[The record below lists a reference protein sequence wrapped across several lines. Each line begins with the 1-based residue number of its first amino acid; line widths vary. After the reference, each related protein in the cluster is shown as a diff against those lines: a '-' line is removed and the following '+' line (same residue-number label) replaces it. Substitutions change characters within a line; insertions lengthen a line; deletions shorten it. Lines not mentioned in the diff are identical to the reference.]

1 MAAFDNT
8 TPPAADDGQQE
19 LGARLEASQQRH
31 LELLRRVISLTA
43 ERDKLEARARQQ
55 AAELEASHR
64 VLVAA
69 KRHLMV
75 AEAARMAQ
83 WEWDLSGHK
92 VQLGGRWE
100 KMIGEVAQDRHW
112 DLDTLMSRVH
122 PDDLPVVQQA
132 FKDAVSGKADRYI
145 AEHRVST
152 AGGWIWIESIGMVTE
167 RDAEGKPLRL
177 TGFNADIT
185 ARRTMHAEIEQAR
198 AQAEASN
205 RAKSEFL
212 ANMSHEVRTPLNAV
226 MGLTR
231 LLHQSSLDE
240 EQRQHL
246 ELIDSS
252 ATSLLALLNDVLDL
266 SKIEAGKLV
275 FEQVRFDVG
284 RWVREA
290 VALHRPLAEKKGLKV
305 ELEIGQDVPW
315 KLAGDPGRLRQVISN
330 LVSNAVKFT
339 DFGRIS
345 VTVRLAP
352 NQAELRRDELRLL
365 FTVRDT
371 GIGIPQEKQEHIFEA
386 FTQADASI
394 TRRYGGT
401 GLGLAI
407 CARLV
412 AMMGGS
418 LNLLSRPG
426 EGSTFRFTAVFEQAA
441 DEMSVLTEPAPLEV
455 SSLQGLHVLL
465 AEDHE
470 VNELLMRKLLMQMGC
485 TFQVARNG
493 AQALQ
498 AWKDRPFDLVLMDVQ
513 MPVMSGLDAVAEIR
527 RLEDAEPRRGHT
539 PVVALTAHAMA
550 GDRERC
556 LAAGMDAYV
565 SKPVSPGLLTQA
577 IQVARA
583 RCRPAQ
589 DEGDEA
595 FGEMDF
601 STIGRRSEQ
610 PAFGV
615 PAVQAAPVRPAA
627 VEVLA
632 PQAAVEAQ
640 ADAEVDAEADLPPPV
655 DMRQLVR
662 TLGGDLA
669 AVSEIAVAMRSDM
682 AQRRQ
687 AIGAALA
694 VGDATGGQEQVHALK
709 GALGSIG
716 AHRAAA
722 LARHLETLWR
732 DGATEGMESAVA
744 QLEREVGRVDRALQQ
759 AIDG

>member
-1 MAAFDNT
+1 MT
-8 TPPAADDGQQE
+8 HPAPDADLQDA
-19 LGARLEASQQRH
+19 LSRLEASSQRQ
-31 LELLRRVISLTA
+31 LELVRRVVALTA
-43 ERDKLEARARQQ
+43 ERDKLAARVRQQ
-55 AAELEASHR
+55 DEELGASHK

-75 AEAARMAQ
+75 SEAARVAQ
-83 WEWDLSGHK
+83 WEWDMTGGK
-92 VQLGGRWE
+92 VLLGRRWDQ
-100 KMIGEVAQDRHW
+100 MIGEVVEDRRW
-112 DLDTLMSRVH
+112 ELGALEARVH
-122 PDDLPVVQQA
+122 PDDLPTVRQA
-132 FKDAVSGKADRYI
+132 LKDALSGKSDRYI

-152 AGGWIWIESIGMVTE
+152 AHGWIWIESIGMVTE

-177 TGFNADIT
+177 TGFNSDVT

-231 LLHQSSLDE
+231 LLHQSPLNE

-246 ELIDSS
+246 ELIDTA

-290 VALHRPLAEKKGLKV
+290 VALHRPAAAKKGLKV
-305 ELEIGQDVPW
+305 EVEIADGVPW
-315 KLAGDPGRLRQVISN
+315 KVAGDPGRLRQVISN

-345 VTVRLAP
+345 VTARMAP
-352 NQAELRRDELRLL
+352 NQSELRRDQLRLL

-371 GIGIPQEKQEHIFEA
+371 GIGVPEDKQAHIFEA

-412 AMMGGS
+412 SMMGGA
-418 LNLLSRPG
+418 LHLLSRPG

-441 DEMSVLTEPAPLEV
+441 DEMSVLTEPAPLEAV
-455 SSLQGLHVLL
+455 TLQGLHVLV
-465 AEDHE
+465 AEDHA
-470 VNELLMRKLLMQMGC
+470 VNELLMRKLLTQMGC
-485 TFQVARNG
+485 TFHVARNG
-493 AQALQ
+493 EEALRC
-498 AWKDRPFDLVLMDVQ
+498 WTGERFDLVLMDVQ
-513 MPVMSGLDAVAEIR
+513 MPVLSGLDAVAR
-527 RLEDAEPRRGHT
+527 MRALEAAEPGRGHT

-556 LAAGMDAYV
+556 LAAGMDSYV
-565 SKPVSPGLLTQA
+565 SKPVSPALLAQA
-577 IQVARA
+577 IQEARA
-583 RCRPAQ
+583 ARRAPDSGWEPAGP
-589 DEGDEA
+589 DDVDDL
-595 FGEMDF
+595 FGAVME
-601 STIGRRSEQ
+601 ST
-610 PAFGV
+610 
-615 PAVQAAPVRPAA
+615 
-627 VEVLA
+627 
-632 PQAAVEAQ
+632 
-640 ADAEVDAEADLPPPV
+640 PV

-662 TLGGDLA
+662 TLGGDLEM
-669 AVSEIAVAMRSDM
+669 VREIAVAMRSDM
-682 AQRRQ
+682 EVRRL
-687 AIGAALA
+687 AIEKALA
-694 VGDATGGQEQVHALK
+694 ERDASAGKEQVHALK
-709 GALGSIG
+709 GALASICAQPAAQLAKKLESAWREG
-716 AHRAAA
+716 GDWETVQVAADLLAREVARVDAA
-722 LARHLETLWR
+722 LAQV
-732 DGATEGMESAVA
+732 AEG
-744 QLEREVGRVDRALQQ
+744 
-759 AIDG
+759 

>member
-1 MAAFDNT
+1 MAADEMT
-8 TPPAADDGQQE
+8 QPVPDTE
-19 LGARLEASQQRH
+19 LQDALARLEASSQRQ
-31 LELLRRVISLTA
+31 LELVRRVVALTG
-43 ERDKLEARARQQ
+43 ERDKLNVRVRQQ
-55 AAELEASHR
+55 AEELDAQHKM
-64 VLVAA
+64 LVAA

-75 AEAARMAQ
+75 AEAARIAQ
-83 WEWDLSGHK
+83 WEWDIPGGK
-92 VQLGGRWE
+92 VMLGRRWDT
-100 KMIGEVAQDRHW
+100 MIGEVVEDRRW
-112 DLDTLMSRVH
+112 ELSALEGRVH
-122 PDDLPVVQQA
+122 PDDLPVVREA
-132 FKDAVSGKADRYI
+132 LRDTISGKADRYI

-152 AGGWIWIESIGMVTE
+152 ANGWIWIESIGMVTE

-177 TGFNADIT
+177 TGFNSDIT

-231 LLHQSSLDE
+231 LLHQSPLNE

-290 VALHRPLAEKKGLKV
+290 VALHRPVAAKKGLKV
-305 ELEIGQDVPW
+305 EVEIADDVPW
-315 KLAGDPGRLRQVISN
+315 KVAGDPGRLRQVISN

-345 VTVRLAP
+345 VTARMAP
-352 NQAELRRDELRLL
+352 NQSELRRDQLRLL

-371 GIGIPQEKQEHIFEA
+371 GIGIPEDKQKHIFEA

-412 AMMGGS
+412 SMMGGA
-418 LNLLSRPG
+418 LHLLSRPG

-441 DEMSVLTEPAPLEV
+441 DEMSVLTEPAPLEAMT
-455 SSLQGLHVLL
+455 LQGLHVLV
-465 AEDHE
+465 AEDHA
-470 VNELLMRKLLMQMGC
+470 VNELLMRKLLTQMGC
-485 TFQVARNG
+485 TFHVARNG
-493 AQALQ
+493 AEAVRC
-498 AWKDRPFDLVLMDVQ
+498 WKERRFDLVLMDVQ
-513 MPVMSGLDAVAEIR
+513 MPVLSGLDAVAQIR
-527 RLEDAEPRRGHT
+527 AVEAAEPRRGHT

-556 LAAGMDAYV
+556 LAAGMDSYV
-565 SKPVSPGLLTQA
+565 SKPVSPALLAQA
-577 IQVARA
+577 IHEARA
-583 RCRPAQ
+583 SRRAAA
-589 DEGDEA
+589 DGWEA
-595 FGEMDF
+595 GGFDDVEDLF
-601 STIGRRSEQ
+601 
-610 PAFGV
+610 
-615 PAVQAAPVRPAA
+615 AP
-627 VEVLA
+627 
-632 PQAAVEAQ
+632 
-640 ADAEVDAEADLPPPV
+640 DAELPPAV

-669 AVSEIAVAMRSDM
+669 VVREIAVAMRSDM
-682 AQRRQ
+682 AVRRE
-687 AIGAALA
+687 AIAIALRDRDAAA
-694 VGDATGGQEQVHALK
+694 GQEQVHALK
-709 GALGSIG
+709 GALASIG
-716 AHRAAA
+716 AHEAARLAKNLEGAWRQADEAAVLAAA
-722 LARHLETLWR
+722 EL
-732 DGATEGMESAVA
+732 
-744 QLEREVGRVDRALQQ
+744 LEREVERVDTALAQVVE
-759 AIDG
+759 G